1 MRFRQ
6 IALLMVALVFAASPL
21 FGIPAWTLALATV
34 VAFTAI
40 SLIGLN
46 LIYGLTGMLS
56 LGQAAFA
63 AWPVYLAG
71 ICHANGVPWS
81 FAIPAAVVATV
92 ILAQLI
98 GSIFIRLPGIYFAI
112 GTLGFAFVT
121 EGLARAFPGITGG
134 ASGLVLV
141 LPFRPSPLQ
150 WYLFSLVALGIGLA
164 LYRRLTTGASYRVL
178 RIIRHDELSAEVLGV
193 NVAKTK
199 LRIFMI
205 GATYSAVSGILLAFF
220 IGIIVPENGGVN
232 MSLEHLATTII
243 GGAGSLLGPIIG
255 AFAVQWLFAVAG
267 AAEKFELLL
276 YGSAFFVIVL
286 YAPQGITGLAGR
298 RLQRLFGLADPKTGD
313 RQTSGRPGVA
323 DATAH
328 AEGTATG
335 AGKADQVCLAVRDV
349 TKQFG
354 GLVAVDQVSLTVNHG
369 QILALIGPNG
379 AGKST
384 LFNIING
391 IERPD
396 SGSVEVQGKQ
406 LLGTPIHQLAVKT
419 GRSFQ
424 TPRLVPEM
432 TVLHNVAT
440 RLDNVSGAGDED
452 ARIASSYQ
460 QLVKYGLEK
469 YADEPVHKVGI
480 GSHKLIDVARSSV
493 GAPPLLLLDEPA
505 VGLTEDEVR
514 HLAAML
520 NRLKNAGTA
529 ILLVE
534 HNFEFVKTVAD
545 SIVVLDGGKVI
556 AVGSVAEVMNNPKVQ
571 EAYFGALA

>member
-1 MRFRQ
+1 MRLRHVAM
-6 IALLMVALVFAASPL
+6 ALAALAFALSPF
-21 FGIPAWTLALATV
+21 FGIPAWTVALATV
-34 VAFTAI
+34 VAFTAV

-71 ICHANGVPWS
+71 ILHANGVPWAV
-81 FAIPAAVVATV
+81 AIPGGIAATV
-92 ILAQLI
+92 VLALLI
-98 GSIFIRLPGIYFAI
+98 GSVFIRLPGIYFAI

-121 EGLARAFPGITGG
+121 EGLARAFPSVTGG

-141 LPFRPSPLQ
+141 LPFRPTPIQ
-150 WYLFSLVALGIGLA
+150 WYLVSLAALAIGLA
-164 LYRRLTTGASYRVL
+164 IYRRLTVGSSYRVL

-193 NVAKTK
+193 NVARTK
-199 LRIFMI
+199 LRIFMF
-205 GATYSAVSGILLAFF
+205 GAAYSAVSGVLLAFF

-232 MSLEHLATTII
+232 MSLEYLATTII
-243 GGAGSLLGPIIG
+243 GGAGSLLGPIVG

-267 AAEKFELLL
+267 AAERFELLL
-276 YGSAFFVIVL
+276 YGLTFFLIVL

-298 RLQRLFGLADPKTGD
+298 RLSGIFGDARPARERPAAAPGD
-313 RQTSGRPGVA
+313 GIAASVSVGRPG
-323 DATAH
+323 
-328 AEGTATG
+328 EL
-335 AGKADQVCLAVRDV
+335 CLAVDNV
-349 TKQFG
+349 TKRFG
-354 GLVAVDQVSLTVNHG
+354 GLVAVDQVSLSVNHG
-369 QILALIGPNG
+369 QIVALLGPNG

-384 LFNIING
+384 LFNVING

-396 SGSVEVQGKQ
+396 SGSVTVQGKD
-406 LLGTPIHQLAVKT
+406 LLGTPIHRLAVNT

-440 RLDNVSGAGDED
+440 RLDNLAGPGNE
-452 ARIASSYQ
+452 AERIASSYQ

-505 VGLTEDEVR
+505 VGLTEEEVH

-520 NRLKNAGTA
+520 RRLKEAGTA

-545 SIVVLDGGKVI
+545 AVVVLDGGKVI
-556 AVGSVAEVMNNPKVQ
+556 ATGSVAEVMNNPRVQ
-571 EAYFGALA
+571 EAYFGALT

>member
-1 MRFRQ
+1 MKLRH
-6 IALLMVALVFAASPL
+6 VALPLAALAFALSPF
-21 FGIPAWTLALATV
+21 FGIPAWTLTLATV
-34 VAFTAI
+34 VALTAV

-71 ICHANGVPWS
+71 ILHANGVPWTL
-81 FAIPAAVVATV
+81 AIPAAVIATV
-92 ILAQLI
+92 VLALLI
-98 GSIFIRLPGIYFAI
+98 GSVFIRLPGIYFAI

-141 LPFRPSPLQ
+141 LPFKPSPMQ
-150 WYLFSLVALGIGLA
+150 WYLIALAALAIGLA
-164 LYRRLTTGASYRVL
+164 IYRRLTMGASYRVL

-193 NVAKTK
+193 NVARTK

-205 GATYSAVSGILLAFF
+205 GATYSAVSGVLLSFF

-232 MSLEHLATTII
+232 MSLEYLATTII
-243 GGAGSLLGPIIG
+243 GGAGSLLGPIVG

-267 AAEKFELLL
+267 AAERYELLL
-276 YGSAFFVIVL
+276 YGLAFFLIVL
-286 YAPQGITGLAGR
+286 YAPQGIAGLAAR
-298 RLQRLFGLADPKTGD
+298 RL
-313 RQTSGRPGVA
+313 SGFFSRAQSAGERPGGA
-323 DATAH
+323 HGDAHPAEATA
-328 AEGTATG
+328 AALV
-335 AGKADQVCLAVRDV
+335 GKPGELCLAVNNVSKR
-349 TKQFG
+349 FG
-354 GLVAVDQVSLTVNHG
+354 GLVAVDQVTLTVNHG
-369 QILALIGPNG
+369 QIVALLGPNG

-384 LFNIING
+384 LFNVING

-396 SGSVEVQGKQ
+396 SGSVVVQGKDM
-406 LLGTPIHQLAVKT
+406 LGTPIHRLAVKT

-440 RLDNVSGAGDED
+440 RLDNVSGAGSETE
-452 ARIASSYQ
+452 RIASSYR
-460 QLVKYGLEK
+460 QLVKYGLEM

-505 VGLTEDEVR
+505 VGLTEEEVR

-520 NRLKNAGTA
+520 KRLKDAGTA

-545 SIVVLDGGKVI
+545 AVVVLDGGKVI
-556 AVGSVAEVMNNPKVQ
+556 ATGSVADVMNNQRVQ
-571 EAYFGALA
+571 EAYFGALT

>member
-1 MRFRQ
+1 MKRRH
-6 IALLMVALVFAASPL
+6 VALTLAALAFAVSPF
-21 FGIPAWTLALATV
+21 FGIPAWTLTLATV
-34 VAFTAI
+34 VAFTAV

-71 ICHANGVPWS
+71 ILHAHGTPWTL
-81 FAIPAAVVATV
+81 AIPVGVIATV
-92 ILAQLI
+92 VLALLI
-98 GSIFIRLPGIYFAI
+98 GSVFIRLPGIYFAI

-141 LPFRPSPLQ
+141 LPFKPSPIQ
-150 WYLFSLVALGIGLA
+150 WYLIALAALAAGLVI
-164 LYRRLTTGASYRVL
+164 YRRLTQGSSYRVL

-193 NVAKTK
+193 NVARTK

-205 GATYSAVSGILLAFF
+205 GATYSAVSGVLLAFF

-232 MSLEHLATTII
+232 MSLEYLATTII
-243 GGAGSLLGPIIG
+243 GGAGSLLGPIVG

-267 AAEKFELLL
+267 AAERFELLL
-276 YGSAFFVIVL
+276 YGLAFFLIVL
-286 YAPQGITGLAGR
+286 YAPQGITGLAAR
-298 RLQRLFGLADPKTGD
+298 RLSGLFV
-313 RQTSGRPGVA
+313 QTPPAGGRPEHVEGDASESVA
-323 DATAH
+323 AV
-328 AEGTATG
+328 
-335 AGKADQVCLAVRDV
+335 GKPGEPCLAVNNV
-349 TKQFG
+349 TKRFG
-354 GLVAVDQVSLTVNHG
+354 GLVAVDQVSLAVNHG
-369 QILALIGPNG
+369 QIVALLGPNG

-384 LFNIING
+384 LFNVING

-396 SGSVEVQGKQ
+396 SGSVLVQGKDM
-406 LLGTPIHQLAVKT
+406 LGMPIHRLAVKT

-432 TVLHNVAT
+432 SVLHNVAT
-440 RLDNVSGAGDED
+440 RLDNVAGSGSEAE
-452 ARIASSYQ
+452 RIASSYR
-460 QLVKYGLEK
+460 QLVKYGLGM

-505 VGLTEDEVR
+505 VGLTEEEVR

-520 NRLKNAGTA
+520 ERLKDAGTA

-545 SIVVLDGGKVI
+545 AVVVLDGGKVI
-556 AVGSVAEVMNNPKVQ
+556 ATGSVEEVMNNPRVQ
-571 EAYFGALA
+571 EAYFGALT